1 MADAPHKNSPKK
13 APYFPPPKPIPPKT
27 GLFQR
32 TPPAMFTPIFGL
44 MGLGLAWRRAGESF
58 SVPAEFGEMILGA
71 VSLLY
76 LFAVLAYLAKL
87 LRRPGVFV
95 EDLRVLPGRA
105 GLATMG
111 LSGYLLAVVLVIY
124 SPALA
129 LVVLCLSGLW
139 HLAVALTVIRI
150 LIASQPEGR
159 AVTPVWHLTFVGF
172 IVSPIAALPL
182 GFHAYSSAI
191 FWITLA
197 VAAGIYLASA
207 LAFARKT
214 VPAPLRPLLA
224 IHLAP
229 TSLLGTVAYL
239 MGNAQMGFAL
249 TCVSVGIFAVLLLS
263 ARWLTRDGFSPLWGA
278 FTFPLTA
285 FSSLMQIAYLAGEGS
300 IFRILGG
307 VTLVLATLIV
317 PPIAVKILKLW
328 AKGVLAAKT
337 NAAQA

>member
-1 MADAPHKNSPKK
+1 MADAQHKNSPRK

-32 TPPAMFTPIFGL
+32 TPPAMFPPIFGL
-44 MGLGLAWRRAGESF
+44 MGLGLAWRRASDSF
-58 SVPAEFGEMILGA
+58 SVPTEFGEMILGA

-76 LFAVLAYLAKL
+76 LFAVMAYLVKL
-87 LRRPGVFV
+87 ARRPGVFV

-105 GLATMG
+105 GLAAMG
-111 LSGYLLAVVLVIY
+111 LTGYLLAVVLMIY
-124 SPALA
+124 SSTLA
-129 LVVLCLSGLW
+129 LVALCLSGLW
-139 HLAVALTVIRI
+139 HLAVALTVLRI
-150 LIASQPEGR
+150 LLASQPEGR

-182 GFHAYSSAI
+182 GFYAYSFAI

-197 VAAGIYLASA
+197 VAVGIYAASA
-207 LAFARKT
+207 LAFVKKT

-239 MGNAQMGFAL
+239 MGDARMGFAL
-249 TCVSVGIFAVLLLS
+249 ACASVVIFAILLLS

-278 FTFPLTA
+278 FTFPLAA
-285 FSSLMQIAYLAGEGS
+285 FSTLTQIAYLAGQGD
-300 IFRILGG
+300 IFRVFGG
-307 VTLVLATLIV
+307 VTLVMATLII

-328 AKGVLAAKT
+328 ATGGLAVKT